1 MKIKIIAQFLILI
14 LISTSAVSQNLSGV
28 RIYINPGHGG
38 YDSDDRN
45 IVIAPFKSG
54 DPEGF
59 WESKSNLDKGQSLKE
74 MLDKQG
80 ATTFISRTQNRTED
94 DLPLSQI
101 VRSANEANVDFM
113 LSIHSNAGN
122 GVANH
127 VLMLY
132 AGVDPGDTETYPS
145 PTPYSDKSRVIST
158 EIANNLF
165 SNQVNVWSAG
175 LTVRGDK
182 TFGRTA
188 MGWNDGYGVL
198 RGLTVPG
205 VISEGS
211 MHDYIPEAY
220 RLMNMEYKWL
230 EAWHFLKAF
239 TTYFKSAELANGNVA
254 GYVRD
259 KFMKHETSYF
269 KIPSSSDG
277 FLPVNNAI
285 VTLMP
290 GNIKY
295 EVDDMNNGFF
305 LFKDIEPGNYSLTIE
320 HPQYHVETASVVVEK
335 NKTTYVALRPNMIRN
350 TPPEVIDFSPK
361 ALSSDTVML
370 ASSVVRFKF
379 NWDIDPQSAKNAF
392 HISPNVSGKFN
403 FKEANYVME
412 FVPDVPLDT
421 STVYTILLDKSL
433 SHFDGLSMSNDF
445 SFSFKTAN
453 RNKLLLL
460 ATYPM
465 KNEENIHYKTPTF
478 TFVFDKKLATAE
490 LITGVQVYDMNG
502 RQLTKNVRSLK
513 HNTFPEPL
521 GSTLFTLGED
531 LKVGE
536 RYVVKIA
543 QGIKDID
550 GVFLTDTIEIP
561 FKTSDVRVENRLV
574 VQSFETDNLISV
586 DAASSTNLLSAT
598 VSRNTS
604 TKLFGSSSWNL
615 KYSFKEKSGGTLIC
629 PFANPNIVVNNDSVI
644 GMHILGDLS
653 GNEIYLIFNA
663 GVDVKEVKLDSIHY
677 GGWKFVEK
685 TLKELNA
692 GEAYMLS
699 GIKIRQTDAP
709 VSSIGNLFVD
719 NCLVNS
725 KLLNSSP
732 NNSAS
737 SLQVYPIPASNEL
750 FVRVESDVVKQISLF
765 SLQGQLLKTSHTNR
779 MSVSDMPEG
788 MYLIRVMLNEGIVS
802 KSVMIK
808 R

>member
-1 MKIKIIAQFLILI
+1 MKIKNIFLTL
-14 LISTSAVSQNLSGV
+14 LFTVTSMSALCQNLVEV

-45 IVIAPFKSG
+45 IIIAPYKSG

-59 WESKSNLDKGQSLKE
+59 WESKSNLDKGQMLKE
-74 MLDKQG
+74 MLDNQG

-101 VRSANEANVDFM
+101 VRSANEANADFM

-132 AGVDPGDTETYPS
+132 AGVDAGDTETYPS
-145 PTPYSDKSRVIST
+145 PTPHSDKSRAIST

-165 SNQVNVWSAG
+165 SNQVNAWSAG

-211 MHDYIPEAY
+211 MHDYIPETY
-220 RLMNMEYKWL
+220 RLMNMDYKWL
-230 EAWHFLKAF
+230 EAWHFLKSF
-239 TTYFKSAELANGNVA
+239 STYFKSAELPKGNIA

-259 KFMKHETSYF
+259 KFMKHETSYY
-269 KIPSSSDG
+269 KIPNSADG
-277 FLPVNNAI
+277 FLPINNAT

-295 EVDDMNNGFF
+295 EVDNMNNGFF
-305 LFKDIEPGNYSLTIE
+305 LFKDLEPGNYSLTIE
-320 HPQYHVETASVVVEK
+320 HSQYHTETASVVVEK
-335 NKTTYVALRPNMIRN
+335 NKTAYVALRPNMKRN
-350 TPPEVIDFSPK
+350 TPPEVVEFSPR

-370 ASSVVRFKF
+370 ASSVIRFKF
-379 NWDIDPQSAKNAF
+379 NWDVDPQSAKNAF
-392 HISPNVSGKFN
+392 YISPNVSGRFN
-403 FKEANYVME
+403 FKDANYVME

-453 RNKLLLL
+453 RNKLQLL
-460 ATYPM
+460 AAYPL

-478 TFVFDKKLATAE
+478 SFVFDKKLATAE
-490 LITGVQVYDMNG
+490 LISGVQVYDMNG

-521 GSTLFTLGED
+521 GSTLFTLAED

-536 RYVVKIA
+536 PYVVKIA
-543 QGIKDID
+543 KGIKDID

-561 FKTSDVRVENRLV
+561 FKASDVRVENRLV
-574 VQSFETDNLISV
+574 VQNFETDDLISV
-586 DAASSTNLLSAT
+586 DAASSTGLLSAT
-598 VSRNTS
+598 VSRNSS
-604 TKLFGSSSWNL
+604 TKLFGNSSWNL
-615 KYSFKEKSGGTLIC
+615 KYNFKEKSGGAIFCRFT
-629 PFANPNIVVNNDSVI
+629 NPNIVVNNDSVV

-653 GNEIYLIFNA
+653 GNELLLIFNS
-663 GVDVKEVKLDSIHY
+663 GVDVKEVELDSIHY
-677 GGWKFVEK
+677 GGWKYVEK
-685 TLKELNA
+685 SLNELNSDKV
-692 GEAYMLS
+692 YTLL
-699 GIKIRQTDAP
+699 GIKIRQTSAP
-709 VSSIGNLFVD
+709 VSNVGNIYLD
-719 NCLVNS
+719 NVLAYS
-725 KLLNSSP
+725 KLLNSNQAVATSY
-732 NNSAS
+732 
-737 SLQVYPIPASNEL
+737 LEVYPNPASRDI
-750 FVRVESDVVKQISLF
+750 FVRTEKGEVMQFSLF
-765 SLQGQLLKTSHTNR
+765 SMQGQLLKTSRNSR
-779 MSVSDMPEG
+779 MSVSDIPEG
-788 MYLIRVMLNEGIVS
+788 IYLLQVMLNEEIVS
-802 KSVMIK
+802 KPVVIK